1 MDIDESMLYII
12 GGLVLVV
19 SLFIFVT
26 YFNNNISS
34 NKEMDNENTEDTE
47 GNHVKSDYKCDGD
60 KCVMVQ
66 KH

>member
-12 GGLVLVV
+12 GGLVLAISV
-19 SLFIFVT
+19 FIFFT
-26 YFNNNISS
+26 YFKHSISS
-34 NKEMDNENTEDTE
+34 NKEMNNQHTDDTED
-47 GNHVKSDYKCDGD
+47 NHVKSEYKCDGD

>member
-1 MDIDESMLYII
+1 
-12 GGLVLVV
+12 
-19 SLFIFVT
+19 
-26 YFNNNISS
+26 
-34 NKEMDNENTEDTE
+34 MDNENTEDTE